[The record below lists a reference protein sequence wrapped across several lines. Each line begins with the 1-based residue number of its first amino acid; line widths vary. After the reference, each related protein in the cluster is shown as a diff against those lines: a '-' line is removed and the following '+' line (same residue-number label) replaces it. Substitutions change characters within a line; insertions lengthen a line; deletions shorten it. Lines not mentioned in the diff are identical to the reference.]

1 MVFSALIIP
10 QQRHT
15 QPQQQ
20 MSETTSFG
28 DLETPNWAMQP
39 PASFQLVH
47 DSEFP
52 ALGPA
57 ASKHSKPLT
66 APTAKR
72 PVAAPKLQAAPQQ
85 PAPVSPQLTHRA
97 LVIEESAHAL
107 QLALS
112 APKPKR
118 TDHKSKSCDAVC
130 NLQTRMQF
138 MRSSSGCSFTSD
150 ACPLPK
156 DLDISK
162 CRNWSELA
170 AEVSIKLHAALVRQC
185 GNDFTVSVRF
195 SKDKLQHT
203 VSATV
208 MW

>member
-1 MVFSALIIP
+1 
-10 QQRHT
+10 
-15 QPQQQ
+15 
-20 MSETTSFG
+20 MSETTSFS

-57 ASKHSKPLT
+57 ASKHSKSLT
-66 APTAKR
+66 APTAKL
-72 PVAAPKLQAAPQQ
+72 PVAAPKLQAAQQ
-85 PAPVSPQLTHRA
+85 PAPVSPHITHRA

-130 NLQTRMQF
+130 NLLTRMQF
-138 MRSSSGCSFTSD
+138 MRSSSGSSFTSD
-150 ACPLPK
+150 VCPLPK
-156 DLDISK
+156 HIDISK
-162 CRNWSELA
+162 CGDWSKLA
-170 AEVSIKLHAALVRQC
+170 AEVSVQLHAALVQQC
-185 GNDFTVSVRF
+185 GRDDFTVSVRF
-195 SKDKLQHT
+195 GIDKQAKGAQLHN
-203 VSATV
+203 VRGTV